1 MKRQR
6 KKNTAFVASFV
17 IVLGVLTIGT
27 FSLYYLSVQVPV
39 NHLPSKIPQYSPVW
53 GKYVPGDFVQMGLEN
68 FSLTRPINS
77 SVPPSNMI
85 LQLVKPRINVS
96 SDQVTALLTVTLRV
110 PNATVDVA
118 FLTGPAFDSLNS
130 LLSSQAKYSAT
141 LSGITAYFIGTVTS
155 GGGNTTVTFGWLAP
169 VEQDRSI
176 AFAVGY
182 EDAEVAVKAIL
193 DTANGYTPSMLS
205 LSDVDKAI
213 YLVGG
218 ASNHLAVGFENFP
231 GVARTSNMTAI
242 SVDLQG
248 GSILVSNVVGFN
260 STQTAVSQ
268 YRYVKSVYLTYSR
281 FTVYDSFVD
290 VQAIRPLSQL
300 EDSIRLVE

>member
-1 MKRQR
+1 M
-6 KKNTAFVASFV
+6 ASFV
-17 IVLGVLTIGT
+17 IVLGVLTAGT
-27 FSLYYLSVQVPV
+27 FSLYYLSTQVPV
-39 NHLPSKIPQYSPVW
+39 NHLPSKIPQYTAVW
-53 GKYVPGDFVQMGLEN
+53 GKYVPSDFVQMGLEN
-68 FSLTRPINS
+68 FSLTRAINS

-85 LQLVKPRINVS
+85 LQLVQPRANVS

-118 FLTGPAFDSLNS
+118 NLTSSTFDSLNS
-130 LLSSQAKYSAT
+130 LLSSQAKYSVT
-141 LSGITAYFIGTVTS
+141 LSGIKAYFVGTLSS
-155 GGGNTTVTFGWLAP
+155 GGANTTVTFGWLAP
-169 VEQDRSI
+169 VARDHSI

-182 EDAEVAVKAIL
+182 EDAQGAVKTIL
-193 DTANGYTPSMLS
+193 DTVNGYTASMLS
-205 LSDVDKAI
+205 LSGVDKAI

-218 ASNHLAVGFENFP
+218 ASNHVAVGYEDFP
-231 GVARTSNMTAI
+231 GVARTSNMTTT

-260 STQTAVSQ
+260 NTQTAVSQ
-268 YRYVKSVYLTYSR
+268 YGYVKSVYLTYSR

-290 VQAIRPLSQL
+290 AQASRPLSQL